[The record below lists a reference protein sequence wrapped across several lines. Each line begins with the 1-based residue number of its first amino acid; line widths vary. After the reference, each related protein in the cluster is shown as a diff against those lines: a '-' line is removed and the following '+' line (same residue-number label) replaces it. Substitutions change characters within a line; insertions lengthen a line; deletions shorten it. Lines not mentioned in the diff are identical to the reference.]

1 VCRIPPPHVGGYNPY
16 QIFRRNYLCAAR
28 LAPIVGTM
36 KLTSFVALLL
46 LAGGV
51 HAEQVLP
58 AEAAITFAGKSTLH
72 DFSGTVAAAPF
83 TIRIAVNPTNQLRE
97 CAATVAV
104 TVTNMSTAKPARD
117 RKMFAMFDAP
127 THSLIR
133 GVVEHLPVP
142 QTSRQPAALRLQI
155 AETEKTIPAVVEDW
169 QETNGQITFR
179 LTCDVSLKE
188 FGLEPPSVIGLI
200 RVADKVHVD
209 CAVKTRTGESRP

>member
-1 VCRIPPPHVGGYNPY
+1 MS
-16 QIFRRNYLCAAR
+16 AA
-28 LAPIVGTM
+28 PGVSIVRTM
-36 KLTSFVALLL
+36 KLKIVFALLAVSSL
-46 LAGGV
+46 S

-72 DFSGTVAAAPF
+72 DFTGQVTAAPF
-83 TIRIAVNPTNQLRE
+83 NIQISENPTNHLRE

-117 RKMFAMFDAP
+117 RKMFAMFNAP
-127 THSLIR
+127 THPLIR
-133 GVVEHLPVP
+133 AVVEHLPVP
-142 QTSRQPAALRLQI
+142 TGRLQRATVRLTIAGKEQTVAAL
-155 AETEKTIPAVVEDW
+155 VEDW

-188 FGLEPPSVIGLI
+188 FGLEAPSVIGLI

-209 CAVKTRTGESRP
+209 CAVKTRGGS